1 MCVIVADILAVEER
15 FASLRQSGETDDK
28 MSLHL
33 RDLMVVFV
41 LIINLNNSRII
52 PSFGTLVTFE

>member
-28 MSLHL
+28 IPLHL
-33 RDLMVVFV
+33 RDLIVVFV
-41 LIINLNNSRII
+41 LTINLNNSRII
-52 PSFGTLVTFE
+52 LSFGTLVTFE